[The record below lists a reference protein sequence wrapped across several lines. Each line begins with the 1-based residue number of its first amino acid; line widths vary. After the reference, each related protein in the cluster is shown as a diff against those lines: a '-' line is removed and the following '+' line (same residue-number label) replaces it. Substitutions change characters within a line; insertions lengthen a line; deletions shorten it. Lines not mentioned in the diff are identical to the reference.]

1 MYVCVSG
8 GAFVS
13 DPHIPVH
20 GPCGKRSWAQDA
32 GYTLTLWKVY
42 LDGENGKGESVR
54 TVIGA
59 AGQPGDDDLDLRP
72 SDAHAIGRYGRSPRI
87 PQISGAVPP
96 NETGVV
102 LFYYFLQLVGR
113 QAGQGRAE
121 LGPESPGVSDS
132 FHFFIM
138 VVRYVARVSRRNYPF
153 IWI

>member
-20 GPCGKRSWAQDA
+20 GPCGKRSWAQNA

-72 SDAHAIGRYGRSPRI
+72 SDAHAIGRYVDHRESPK
-87 PQISGAVPP
+87 S
-96 NETGVV
+96 VV
-102 LFYYFLQLVGR
+102 LFHRMKQVWF
-113 QAGQGRAE
+113 
-121 LGPESPGVSDS
+121 
-132 FHFFIM
+132 FFII
-138 VVRYVARVSRRNYPF
+138 SF
-153 IWI
+153 SW